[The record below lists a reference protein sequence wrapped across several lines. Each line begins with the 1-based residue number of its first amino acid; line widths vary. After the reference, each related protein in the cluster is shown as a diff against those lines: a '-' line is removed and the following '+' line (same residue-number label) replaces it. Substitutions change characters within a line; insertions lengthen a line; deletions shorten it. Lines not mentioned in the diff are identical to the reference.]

1 MFLPTNDNII
11 TIFSDGYPKIVV
23 NVLGEDV
30 EKKGTSSALVRGVV
44 KAFIDKGFKVGGFNA
59 VLTSNVING
68 AGISSSASF
77 EVLIAEIL
85 NFLYNNSKVS
95 MQDKAVVS
103 QFAENVYFGKP
114 CGLLDQTAIA
124 FGGLNKL
131 DFKKQ
136 GQIEVSKINNW
147 KF

>member
-44 KAFIDKGFKVGGFNA
+44 KGFIDKGFKVGGFNA

-85 NFLYNNSKVS
+85 NFLYNDSKVS

-124 FGGLNKL
+124 FGGLNRL
-131 DFKKQ
+131 DFKNQ
-136 GQIEVSKINNW
+136 GQIDVSKINNW